1 MSEQVERV
9 LDQLP
14 VFPDIAPES
23 EWRSL
28 RVYGLVATPLTLS
41 RDDLTTLVQRE
52 LTDDFRCVEGWVV
65 RDQHWEGILVATLLD
80 MAGPLAETAYV
91 AFSAGGYTVGMTL
104 AEALENHVI
113 VALRLNGEWLPP
125 EHGGPCR
132 LMAQGKIAI
141 PASSGWTAFNSWP
154 SLPQRQAWPS
164 PRPATQA
171 ASRSESEVSERR
183 RRSRSHPRAT
193 HRGLHQAHGETAR
206 D

>member
-14 VFPDIAPES
+14 VFPDVAPEG

-28 RVYGLVATPLTLS
+28 RVEGLVATPLTLS

-91 AFSAGGYTVGMTL
+91 AFAAGGYTVGMTL

-132 LMAQGKIAI
+132 LMAQGKNCYSSVKWLDSIQLLAEPPPETGLAIA
-141 PASSGWTAFNSWP
+141 
-154 SLPQRQAWPS
+154 QA
-164 PRPATQA
+164 RNT
-171 ASRSESEVSERR
+171 SRES
-183 RRSRSHPRAT
+183 
-193 HRGLHQAHGETAR
+193 
-206 D
+206 